1 MDGASA
7 ELLSIHG
14 EKTMQAVSAFFN
26 EMCPGL
32 GGIVIVDPTESV
44 GGTDISGNITDW
56 EIGSWIE
63 LIEQADLSCDE
74 TKAGFQ
80 IHISHQSWTKSLDD
94 VKMSLKSR
102 NR

>member
-1 MDGASA
+1 MDGAAA
-7 ELLSIHG
+7 ELLSSHG

-32 GGIVIVDPTESV
+32 GGIVIVDPA
-44 GGTDISGNITDW
+44 DISGNITDW
-56 EIGSWIE
+56 KIGTWID

-80 IHISHQSWTKSLDD
+80 IQIYLLPD
-94 VKMSLKSR
+94 LKQVTR
-102 NR
+102 